1 MQTVRWGILPLL
13 RRWALLSCCAVLT
26 SLGPAT
32 AQTLRMAVQSAFVV
46 DPQVLFLGP
55 NMAAARNLYDSFVG
69 KDAEAH
75 WTPTL
80 AVSWTQVEPQT
91 WEFKLREGV
100 RFSDGSP
107 FTAADVVASIQR
119 IPEIPGNP
127 GPYTSSLRTVTTVT
141 AVDEHTIRINTD
153 RVNPLLPGQFTNVF
167 IIPKSMV
174 HATPEDFSSG
184 RAVIGTGPFRLV
196 SYRYGES
203 EELVPNPLYWGK
215 PTPWQQVHIKVI
227 SNDAAREAAL
237 LAGDFDLIENVPPE
251 EVARLRATTGISV
264 FSRPADR
271 VAFLLPNVGL
281 DKSPLLTDR
290 AGAELPGNPLRNLG
304 VRQALSLALD
314 RKALVDRVL
323 SGQGLASFQLV
334 PEDFTGWDPKVAVPA
349 VDTAAAKRK
358 LAQAGYPDGFGMTLA
373 CPNDR
378 WVDDGRI
385 CQAVAQMLSRG
396 GFAMKLET
404 MPGSVFFPRARA
416 GKNPWP
422 LVLYALSLSSLRD
435 GQYLLQLVAQTRDDA
450 RGIGESNR
458 GGFSDPALDRII
470 EDAVVRSDASR
481 PEAIRHA
488 LAEVVARLG
497 AIPMYVEPT
506 IAATRGGVMYHPR
519 IDQQMVVD
527 AAEPAAK

>member
-1 MQTVRWGILPLL
+1 ML
-13 RRWALLSCCAVLT
+13 RAAAVLAAGIAT
-26 SLGPAT
+26 LVIVLGIPPAA

-69 KDAEAH
+69 KDADAH

-80 AVSWTQVEPQT
+80 ATKWTQIAPQT
-91 WEFKLREGV
+91 WEFALRQGV
-100 RFSDGSP
+100 RFSDGTP
-107 FTAADVVASIQR
+107 FTAEDVVASIQR
-119 IPEIPGNP
+119 IPAIPGNP
-127 GPYTSSLRTVTTVT
+127 GPYTSSLRTVTAVT
-141 AVDEHTIRINTD
+141 AIDDHTIRISTD

-167 IIPKSMV
+167 IIPKSAV

-184 RAVIGTGPFRLV
+184 RAVIGTGPFRLQ

-203 EELVPNPLYWGK
+203 EDLIPNPLYWGQ

-251 EVARLRATTGISV
+251 DVARLRATAGISV

-271 VAFLLPNVGL
+271 VAFLLPNVRL
-281 DKSPLLTDR
+281 EHSPLLTDR
-290 AGAELPGNPLRNLG
+290 AGAALPTNPLRDLG
-304 VRQALSLALD
+304 VRQAISLALD
-314 RKALVDRVL
+314 RKTLVDRVL

-334 PEDFTGWDPKVAVPA
+334 PEDFTGWDPSVTVPP
-349 VDTAAAKRK
+349 VDAAGARRK
-358 LAQAGYPDGFGMTLA
+358 LAQAGYPEGFGMTLA

-396 GFAMKLET
+396 GFAIKLET

-416 GKNPWP
+416 ETNPWP
-422 LVLYALSLSSLRD
+422 LILYALSLSSLRD
-435 GQYLLQLVAQTRDDA
+435 GQYLLQLVAQTRDDK

-458 GGFSDPALDRII
+458 GGFSDPVLDQII
-470 EDAVVRSDASR
+470 EAAVVRSDAGR
-481 PEAIRHA
+481 ADAIRHA
-488 LAEVVARLG
+488 LAEVTARLG
-497 AIPMYVEPT
+497 VIPMYVEPT

-519 IDQQMVVD
+519 IDQQMVAD
-527 AAEPAAK
+527 AAAPAAK